1 MPLTAEDIQAQQFHV
16 RFRGFDVEDVDAFLE
31 RVAEDFLILSKNNQQ
46 LNEQV
51 KNLSTEINSYKTR
64 ERTFQDAILTAQ
76 KIADEMKKNSREKAD
91 TELTKAR
98 NEADEILTKA
108 RVEAR
113 HIAEDANAEITLL
126 EQNLDRLKG
135 DKARIVDKLRSF
147 LKANLENLENEKPLY
162 SRLEALPPDIPNEL
176 PAAEEPEIHNER
188 VTESAKPEKAE
199 DDLSD
204 LYEKIDLD
212 DMGSPAHQVPEQP
225 QDPKPSGQTL
235 PAMGGMGEDFD
246 QSVPETALNLD
257 GEMTFS
263 LDDPLDNS
271 EPSVVINKE

>member
-31 RVAEDFLILSKNNQQ
+31 RVAEDFLILSEKNQQ

-51 KNLSTEINSYKTR
+51 KNLSKEIDSYKIR

-76 KIADEMKKNSREKAD
+76 KIADEMKKNSQEKAD
-91 TELTKAR
+91 TVLTKAR

-113 HIAEDANAEITLL
+113 HIEEDANAEITLL
-126 EQNLDRLKG
+126 ETSLDRLKG

-162 SRLEALPPDIPNEL
+162 SRLEELAPDVPDEL
-176 PAAEEPEIHNER
+176 PAAEEPEIHNKKA
-188 VTESAKPEKAE
+188 TESAELEKAE

-212 DMGSPAHQVPEQP
+212 DMGSPAHQVPEP
-225 QDPKPSGQTL
+225 QDPKQSKQTL
-235 PAMGGMGEDFD
+235 PAMEGMGEDFD

-271 EPSVVINKE
+271 EPSVVIDKE

>member
-31 RVAEDFLILSKNNQQ
+31 RVAEDFLILSEKNQQ

-51 KNLSTEINSYKTR
+51 KNLSKEIDSYKTR

-76 KIADEMKKNSREKAD
+76 KIADEMKKNSQEKAD

-113 HIAEDANAEITLL
+113 HIEEDANAEITLL
-126 EQNLDRLKG
+126 ETNLDRLKG
-135 DKARIVDKLRSF
+135 DKARIVDTLRSF

-162 SRLEALPPDIPNEL
+162 SRLEALPPDVPDEL
-176 PAAEEPEIHNER
+176 PATEEPEIHNKR
-188 VTESAKPEKAE
+188 ATESAEPEKAE

-204 LYEKIDLD
+204 LYEKVDLD
-212 DMGSPAHQVPEQP
+212 DMKSQTRQVPEQP
-225 QDPKPSGQTL
+225 QDPKQSGQTL
-235 PAMGGMGEDFD
+235 PAMGGMGENFD

-271 EPSVVINKE
+271 EPSVVIDKE

>member
-31 RVAEDFLILSKNNQQ
+31 RVAEDFLILSEKNQQ

-51 KNLSTEINSYKTR
+51 KNLSKEIDSYKTR

-76 KIADEMKKNSREKAD
+76 KIADEMKKNSQEKAD

-113 HIAEDANAEITLL
+113 HIEEDANAEITLL
-126 EQNLDRLKG
+126 EANLDRLKG
-135 DKARIVDKLRSF
+135 DKARIVDNLRSF

-162 SRLEALPPDIPNEL
+162 SRLEALPSDDQDEL

-188 VTESAKPEKAE
+188 ATEFAEPEKAE

-212 DMGSPAHQVPEQP
+212 DMGSPAHQVPEP
-225 QDPKPSGQTL
+225 QDPKQSGQTL

-263 LDDPLDNS
+263 LDDPLDNN
-271 EPSVVINKE
+271 EPSVVIDKE

>member
-31 RVAEDFLILSKNNQQ
+31 RVAEDFLILSEKNQQ

-51 KNLSTEINSYKTR
+51 KNLSKEIDSYKTR

-113 HIAEDANAEITLL
+113 HIEEDANAEITLL
-126 EQNLDRLKG
+126 ETNLDRLKG

-162 SRLEALPPDIPNEL
+162 SRLEALPPNVPDEL

-188 VTESAKPEKAE
+188 ATESAEPEKAE

-212 DMGSPAHQVPEQP
+212 DMGSPAHQVPEP
-225 QDPKPSGQTL
+225 QDPKQSGQAP

-263 LDDPLDNS
+263 LDDPLDNN
-271 EPSVVINKE
+271 EPSVVIDKE

>member
-31 RVAEDFLILSKNNQQ
+31 RVAEDFLILTEKNQQ
-46 LNEQV
+46 LKEQV
-51 KNLSTEINSYKTR
+51 KNLSKEIDSFKTR

-76 KIADEMKKNSREKAD
+76 KIADEMKKNSREEAD
-91 TELTKAR
+91 TVLTKAR
-98 NEADEILTKA
+98 DEADEILTQA

-113 HIAEDANAEITLL
+113 QIEEDANAEITLL
-126 EQNLDRLKG
+126 ESNLDRLKG
-135 DKARIVDKLRSF
+135 DKARIVDELRSF
-147 LKANLENLENEKPLY
+147 LKENLKNLENEKPLR
-162 SRLEALPPDIPNEL
+162 SRLEELPPDAPKEL
-176 PAAEEPEIHNER
+176 PAAEEPEIHNAGA
-188 VTESAKPEKAE
+188 TESAEPEKAE

-212 DMGSPAHQVPEQP
+212 DMESPSHQIPEH
-225 QDPKPSGQTL
+225 QDPKQSGQTF

-246 QSVPETALNLD
+246 QSGPKTDLNLD

-263 LDDPLDNS
+263 LDDPLDDS
-271 EPSVVINKE
+271 EPSVVIDKE